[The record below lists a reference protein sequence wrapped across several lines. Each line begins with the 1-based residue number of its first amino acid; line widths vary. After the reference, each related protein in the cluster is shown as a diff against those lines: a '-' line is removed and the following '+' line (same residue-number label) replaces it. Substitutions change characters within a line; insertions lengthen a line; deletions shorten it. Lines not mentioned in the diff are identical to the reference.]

1 MKALTLG
8 RGSQRKPFG
17 EDFGTLSH
25 HFNSRPAA
33 AEPPMANRQF
43 LKLYVISSWQRLFR
57 IEACSE
63 AVTSRQLVR
72 DPARSVSGRWYRQFA
87 TDFSHHLL
95 IYRIICRRR
104 QMITWSITSIFSFPY
119 YEINMIC
126 KINLLSSFSGLKS
139 FLPFFDVW
147 WNNFKLIESFDF
159 FS

>member
-43 LKLYVISSWQRLFR
+43 LELYVISSWQRLFR

-119 YEINMIC
+119 YGINMIC
-126 KINLLSSFSGLKS
+126 KIIYSLHSLVSSLSCLL
-139 FLPFFDVW
+139 FDVW